1 MHDEPTV
8 FVVDDDEGMRKS
20 VRWLIESAGLNVETY
35 PSAKDFLDAYDPS
48 RPGCLVLDV
57 RMSDLSGLELQEK
70 LAAKEITLPIIFIT
84 AHGSV
89 AAAVRAMR
97 GGAIDYIV
105 KPFDHEALLGRIE
118 HCVKRDREIRRERAW
133 RAEVVTRFAL
143 LTARERE
150 VMERVIAGKPNKVIA
165 AELNLSHKTV
175 EAHRARVMEKM
186 QAGSV
191 ADLIRMALARGG
203 EGTKGIP

>member
-8 FVVDDDEGMRKS
+8 FVVDDDKGMRES
-20 VRWLIESAGLNVETY
+20 LGWLIESAGLNVESY
-35 PSAKDFLDAYDPS
+35 PSAKDFLDAYDPD

-57 RMSDLSGLELQEK
+57 RMSDLSGLELQKK
-70 LAAKEITLPIIFIT
+70 LAAKEVTLPIIFIT

-97 GGAIDYIV
+97 AGAIDYIL
-105 KPFDHEALLGRIE
+105 KPFDHEALLERIE
-118 HCVKRDREIRRERAW
+118 QCVERDREVRREHAW
-133 RAEVVTRFAL
+133 RAEVVTRFTL

-150 VMERVIAGKPNKVIA
+150 VMERVVAGKPNKVIA

-186 QAGSV
+186 HAGSV
-191 ADLIRMALARGG
+191 ADLIRMALAWEG
-203 EGTKGIP
+203 EGNKGIP